1 MEATTAPGRQA
12 GSTAQGM
19 GGTVEPAN
27 RAAVAKEKFQTPRQI
42 QGERFELR
50 DPFAEVTYPARTMAE
65 MIIKADELGSHRFTA
80 IADDGKRTPVVK
92 VGNQWQREQQLP
104 ARTERP
110 LDPGPAQGDLADT
123 PTGTSKAAKQPEQAD
138 AKALAKIESDAERAA
153 LVARLETALK
163 DRYIIKQAPVS
174 VGDVKIGH
182 TEYRFR
188 GDTSRVAF
196 TESTFRLATD
206 TNSPSVARSMVD
218 VAQARSWKGL
228 RVSGSEDFRRLVWLE
243 ASVRGVKAIG
253 YEPNPADL
261 DVLRREQQARQSN
274 RIEPTPGPSAGAGA
288 GSAEKSSVRG
298 GGGRKAVVAAI
309 EAILVA
315 KRVPEAQRNA
325 VLAAATEKL
334 AQRTRAGQET
344 KVKVYDKAAQPQRA
358 PVIPTPEQSRS
369 RDRTA
374 PSHAR

>member
-1 MEATTAPGRQA
+1 MEADTAPGRQA
-12 GSTAQGM
+12 GPTAQGM
-19 GGTVEPAN
+19 GGAVEPAN
-27 RAAVAKEKFQTPRQI
+27 RAAVAKEKFQTPQEI

-50 DPFAEVTYPARTMAE
+50 DPFAEVTYRAKTMAE
-65 MIIKADELGSHRFTA
+65 MITKADELGSSRFAA
-80 IADDGKRTPVVK
+80 IAEDGKRTPVVK
-92 VGNQWQREQQLP
+92 VGNQWQREEQLP

-123 PTGTSKAAKQPEQAD
+123 PAGTSKASKQPEQPD

-218 VAQARSWKGL
+218 VAQARNWKGL

-243 ASVRGVKAIG
+243 ASVRGVKSIG

-298 GGGRKAVVAAI
+298 GGRKAVVVAI

-334 AQRTRAGQET
+334 AQRTRAGQEP
-344 KVKVYDKAAQPQRA
+344 KVKVYDKTAQPQRA
-358 PVIPTPEQSRS
+358 PVAPTPEQGRS
-369 RDRTA
+369 RDRSV